1 MSPSLLI
8 SLFSFLVLFSVS
20 NAATKPRA
28 FIFPIKKE
36 STTLQ
41 YYTTIQIGANSTSL
55 DVVIDLGGKFLWFN
69 SAEYFAAATTYRPI
83 RCGTKLCQISNG
95 VGCVFCFLSPP
106 VPGCTNNTCS
116 DYAHNPFTGTLGYS
130 GLGEDTLHVQATNG
144 AKYVSPHFPF
154 QFSDPVLKE
163 GLAPGTQGLI
173 GLGRTNIALQAQLAS
188 RFKIPQKFA
197 LCISS
202 SGDGNI
208 IIGGGPYK
216 APFQEISKSLISTPL
231 IKNPVET
238 YPTEKVGNSSVEYFI
253 NVKSIIVGN
262 KTLLLNTTLLS
273 FDKNGN
279 GGTNLRTVRPYTIL
293 HRSIFRALVNE
304 FVKEAAAIY
313 NIKRVASVAPFG
325 ACFDSKTIAN
335 SKTGPVVPTIDLV
348 LQSKK
353 VYWRFYGENSMV
365 KVNND
370 VLCLGFVDGGL
381 DPVTS
386 ISIGGHQLENY
397 VLEFDVTSSMLL
409 FSPSIPSIL
418 PSGTSCSQF
427 KA

>member
-1 MSPSLLI
+1 MAPSLVI
-8 SLFSFLVLFSVS
+8 TIFSFLVLLSLS

-28 FIFPIKKE
+28 FIFPIKKD
-36 STTLQ
+36 STSLQ

-69 SAEYFAAATTYRPI
+69 SAEYFAAASTYRPI
-83 RCGTKLCQISNG
+83 RCGTKLCRIANG

-130 GLGEDTLHVQATNG
+130 GLGEDTLHVYATNG

-154 QFSDPVLKE
+154 QFSDPVLRE
-163 GLAPGTQGLI
+163 GLATGTQGLI

-188 RFKIPQKFA
+188 SFKLSQKFT
-197 LCISS
+197 LCVPS

-208 IIGGGPYK
+208 IIGGGSYN
-216 APFQEISKSLISTPL
+216 APFQKISESLISTSL
-231 IKNPVET
+231 IRNPVAT
-238 YPTEKVGNSSVEYFI
+238 WPNEKIGNLTVEYFI
-253 NVKSIIVGN
+253 NVKSIRVRN
-262 KTLLLNTTLLS
+262 KTLSLNTTLLS
-273 FDKNGN
+273 IDKNGN

-293 HRSIFRALVNE
+293 HTSIFRPLVNE
-304 FVKEAAAIY
+304 FVKEATVM

-325 ACFDSKTIAN
+325 ACFDSKTISN

-348 LQSKK
+348 LQSKS
-353 VYWRFYGENSMV
+353 VYWRFYGSNSMV

-381 DPVTS
+381 DSITS
-386 ISIGGHQLENY
+386 ISVGGHQLENY
-397 VLEFDVTSSMLL
+397 LLEFDVTSSKLG
-409 FSPSIPSIL
+409 FSPSLQLSD
-418 PSGTSCSQF
+418 TSCSQF
-427 KA
+427 KAS